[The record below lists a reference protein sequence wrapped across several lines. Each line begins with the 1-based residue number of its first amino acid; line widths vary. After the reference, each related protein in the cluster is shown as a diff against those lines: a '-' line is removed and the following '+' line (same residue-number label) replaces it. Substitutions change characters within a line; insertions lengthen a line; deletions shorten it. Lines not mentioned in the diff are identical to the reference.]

1 MTIAD
6 MTLWDTWA
14 KNVIQFV
21 VVNLR
26 YYPGKLGREPKCG
39 GPFTIHIPS
48 LPRTERENKT
58 MYKKIIYGCLYQ
70 MLWNIF

>member
-1 MTIAD
+1 MTIAH
-6 MTLWDTWA
+6 MALWDRWA
-14 KNVIQFV
+14 KNVKKLIQYV
-21 VVNLR
+21 QVVNLK

-58 MYKKIIYGCLYQ
+58 MYKQISNAIQ
-70 MLWNIF
+70 HVN